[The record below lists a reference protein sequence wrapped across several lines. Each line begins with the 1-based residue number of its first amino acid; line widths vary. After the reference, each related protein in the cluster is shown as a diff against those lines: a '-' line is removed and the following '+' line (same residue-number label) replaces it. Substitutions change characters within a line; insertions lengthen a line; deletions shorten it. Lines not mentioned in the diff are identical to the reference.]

1 MCGDLEKNVDGK
13 PIMNYNKNGETVD
26 WRGRWVNQNGYLV
39 DKEGNIL
46 DQRGNRVFKKEILT
60 SNGDLP
66 KVFWMGLLWS
76 DSASSLSK
84 LLNDLGKTKGR
95 IGNQSELANET

>member
-1 MCGDLEKNVDGK
+1 M
-13 PIMNYNKNGETVD
+13 I
-26 WRGRWVNQNGYLV
+26 

-66 KVFWMGLLWS
+66 KVFRMGLLRS

-84 LLNDLGKTKGR
+84 LLNDLGKSKGR
-95 IGNQSELANET
+95 IGN